1 MNGPTNTQK
10 PIVADIITVMERIAP
25 PVLAEAWDN
34 CGLQVGSSQWPVNKI
49 WVALDPL
56 FSVIEAAAAQSV
68 DLVITHHPLIFKP
81 LRSIDVETDIGRIIN
96 NALITQTAVYAAH
109 TNLDSTVNGINDILA
124 QRIGLQDTVPLQPIS
139 GAYSTD
145 AESIETCIG
154 LGRVGW
160 LASAV
165 SAAQLA
171 QDVKSA
177 LALDLVR
184 VAGDLQTVVQNV
196 AVCSGGGGSL
206 LEAFFKTDAQ
216 VYISGDLRYHDAR
229 AAEAA
234 GRVLIDVGHFPS
246 EHIVVNSLA
255 AQLQKEMVSARWNVA
270 VEPCRLEHDPFM
282 MR

>member
-1 MNGPTNTQK
+1 MNVPTNIQK

-25 PVLAEAWDN
+25 PALAEAWDN
-34 CGLQVGSSQWPVNKI
+34 CGLQVGSPQWPVNKI

-56 FSVIEAAAAQSV
+56 FSVVEAAAAQSV
-68 DLVITHHPLIFKP
+68 DMVITHHPLIFKP

-154 LGRVGW
+154 LGRVGR

-177 LALDLVR
+177 LSLDLVR
-184 VAGDLQTVVQNV
+184 VAGDLQTVVRNV

-255 AQLQKEMVSARWNVA
+255 VQLQKEMAGARWNVA
-270 VEPCRLEHDPFM
+270 VEPCRLEHDPFT